1 MTYTRWQIEPL
12 PEGEGSQR
20 ERERALAYDVLR
32 RLLDGESPRL
42 EHDGKGAPYLP
53 DYPGL
58 SVSISHCRT
67 AVAVAVST
75 EGRVGVDVE
84 CRRRIGDGLTEGR
97 VGVDVECRR
106 RIGDGLMER
115 VCTGEELEAVRAAED
130 PTMAFLQLWT
140 RKEAVLKMRG
150 TGIQGFGS
158 MVDAL
163 AANDCTIKEL
173 DTHLPDVVASLA
185 TGG

>member
-84 CRRRIGDGLTEGR
+84 CRRRIGDGL
-97 VGVDVECRR
+97 
-106 RIGDGLMER
+106 MER
-115 VCTGEELEAVRAAED
+115 VCTGEELDAVRAAED

-185 TGG
+185 MGG